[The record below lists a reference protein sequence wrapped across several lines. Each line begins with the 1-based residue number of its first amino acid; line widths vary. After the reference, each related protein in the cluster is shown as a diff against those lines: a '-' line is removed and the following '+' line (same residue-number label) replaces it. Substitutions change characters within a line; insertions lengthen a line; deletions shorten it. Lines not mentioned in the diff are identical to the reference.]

1 MRLRLNVLVL
11 IVLLVFVPET
21 TFCGWWIVE
30 RSEDRYGNFSSQSIF
45 IQGQK
50 LRVESATSSF
60 IFDLEN
66 EEVCLVFPKQTI
78 YWKGN
83 GDTLRNRFLLNIEH
97 QMRMM
102 IEQIP
107 QYEREKAL
115 PELEKMLSDLKAGD
129 IDTAMIQKISF
140 KAVDSTSSICGF
152 PSSKFQVVFD
162 TTVIEE
168 TWISSEIMP
177 YSGISLKK
185 LNKMMRLFSR
195 PTVFAAVRESD
206 GWTHL
211 MQGGLMT
218 KSIVYTSLGRN
229 TTQVTQVKE
238 VNVRDEFFIP
248 PPDYRAVSADE
259 VVGIMLGENIGMPE
273 LKSRENTDE
282 WKPILPTIPKKTDAY
297 QMPVSNPPELPD

>member
-1 MRLRLNVLVL
+1 MRSRFDILALF
-11 IVLLVFVPET
+11 VLLLFMPLT
-21 TFCGWWIVE
+21 TFSGWWIVE

-60 IFDLEN
+60 IFDLAN
-66 EEVCLVFPKQTI
+66 EEVCLVFPKQSI
-78 YWKGN
+78 YWKGS
-83 GDTLRNRFLLNIEH
+83 GDTLRSRFLLNIEH

-140 KAVDSTSSICGF
+140 KAVDSTSIICGY

-177 YSGISLKK
+177 YAGISLKK

-195 PTVFAAVRESD
+195 PTVFAAVRESN
-206 GWTHL
+206 GWMQL

-218 KSIVYTSLGRN
+218 KSIVYTTLGRN

-238 VNVRDEFFIP
+238 VNVRDEFFVP
-248 PPDYRAVSADE
+248 PPDYRAVTADE
-259 VVGIMLGENIGMPE
+259 IVGIMLGENIGMPE
-273 LKSRENTDE
+273 LRSKENTDD
-282 WKPILPTIPKKTDAY
+282 WKPMLPTIPGKTDPY
-297 QMPVSNPPELPD
+297 RMPVSTPPEQPD